1 MAEFLASGEFL
12 LLAIMFTQTATL
24 AVCFY
29 MLTRNRRR
37 VAELEKALA
46 LAAGWNGDYTLWYEC
61 PFVSGSWDDCP
72 HPDEATF
79 CELGGAED
87 CRRWKSLE
95 KAVLCWCE
103 YYIEQARAALAD
115 GEEKEG

>member
-37 VAELEKALA
+37 VAELEGHIRNVRECALHFLRYMKPNEASASAKSHTVSVELLAPFRDA
-46 LAAGWNGDYTLWYEC
+46 LCRAYVAATAEG
-61 PFVSGSWDDCP
+61 
-72 HPDEATF
+72 EA
-79 CELGGAED
+79 
-87 CRRWKSLE
+87 
-95 KAVLCWCE
+95 
-103 YYIEQARAALAD
+103 QD
-115 GEEKEG
+115 G